1 MPPKITELISELE
14 REGFQD
20 GGGRG
25 SHRNLVHPKVKRPIT
40 ISGSP
45 GADAKQYQIR
55 AVQQAL
61 REARY

>member
-1 MPPKITELISELE
+1 MPPKVRDLIAELE

-20 GGGRG
+20 RGSKG
-25 SHRNLVHPKVKRPIT
+25 SHRNFVHPKVKRPVT

-61 REARY
+61 REARS